1 MKISLNGFELARVA
15 EGDMTVEQVLS
26 ELREEIRRTGK
37 VITQVALDG
46 RPLLN
51 GWQRRQRLA
60 TPVSLAE
67 RLDLTLEEP
76 DRLRRQT
83 LHDVAALT
91 ERLLQQTQPLGRKF
105 RVGDEVAANNE
116 LASFFEDLKLV
127 MSGLDLSTRPF
138 GGQTA
143 TSVRQRLMD
152 SAGQL
157 LPTLDRIYRAQA
169 RGDYTAIADEV
180 EYDLHDQM
188 AGWKDMLADACR
200 NLDSLPQ
207 AQ

>member
-1 MKISLNGFELARVA
+1 MKISLNGLDLTRTA
-15 EGDMTVEQVLS
+15 EGDRTVEQVLS
-26 ELREEIRRTGK
+26 ELREEIRRSGK

-60 TPVSLAE
+60 SPVSLVQ
-67 RLDLTLEEP
+67 RLDLTVEEP
-76 DRLRRQT
+76 QRLRDQT
-83 LHDVAALT
+83 LQDAAALM
-91 ERLLQQTQPLGRKF
+91 ERLHRQAKPLGRKF

-116 LASFFEDLKLV
+116 LASFLEDLKLI
-127 MSGLDLSTRPF
+127 MSGLDLSTRSIVDRSP
-138 GGQTA
+138 
-143 TSVRQRLMD
+143 TSARQRLMD

-180 EYDLHDQM
+180 EYDLRDQM
-188 AGWKDMLADACR
+188 AGWKDVVAEAR
-200 NLDSLPQ
+200 RSLDSLPQ
-207 AQ
+207 V